1 MSRPGTMR
9 NIRFAAAAAAAV
21 AMLAACSSS
30 KSNPLQPSSSTS
42 GSAAGGGTVTVGS
55 ANFPEN
61 VLLGE
66 IYAEALEA
74 KGIKVSRKLNI
85 GARDV
90 IYKQLESGGLTV
102 VPEYN
107 GALLAYLD
115 KTNTSKTKDDVDKAL
130 TEKLGSTSL
139 ALLNAADAQDNDS
152 LVVSK
157 ANADK
162 YHLTKISDLSAV
174 AKDWVLGSAPEFK
187 TRQQGLV
194 GLQSEYG
201 LAFKSFK
208 PLDNAGPTTV
218 AALKNDDA
226 QVVDLYSTTPAINTE
241 GFVVLTDDKSLFG
254 VQNVIPLYYKSG
266 LSQAGQDALNAVSAK
281 LDTPTLTLLM
291 KQLVTDKKDAGVVA
305 KDWLTQNG
313 LTK

>member
-30 KSNPLQPSSSTS
+30 KSNPLKASPPSS
-42 GSAAGGGTVTVGS
+42 GSAASGTVTVGS
-55 ANFPEN
+55 ANFTEN

-74 KGIKVSRKLNI
+74 KGIQVHRQLNI

-90 IYKQLESGGLTV
+90 IYKQLQSGGLTV

-115 KTNTSKTKDDVDKAL
+115 KTDTAATKDAVDTDIAG
-130 TEKLGSTSL
+130 KLPSSL
-139 ALLNAADAQDNDS
+139 AILPSADAQDNDS

-162 YHLTKISDLSAV
+162 YHLTQISDLSAV
-174 AKDWVLGSAPEFK
+174 AKDWVIGSAPEFK

-194 GLQSEYG
+194 GLQSLYG
-201 LAFKSFK
+201 LTFKDFK
-208 PLDNAGPTTV
+208 ALDNSGPTTI

-226 QVVDLYSTTPAINTE
+226 QVVDLYSTTPAINSE
-241 GFVVLTDDKSLFG
+241 GFVPLTDDKHLFG
-254 VQNVIPLYYKSG
+254 VQNVTPLYYKSG
-266 LSQAGQDALNAVSAK
+266 LSQAGQDALNAVSQK
-281 LDTPTLTLLM
+281 LDTAGLTALM
-291 KQLVTDKKDAGVVA
+291 KQIVTDKKDVNAVA
-305 KDWLTQNG
+305 KAWLADNG
-313 LTK
+313 LNK